1 VGAKVNGRLVTL
13 NHILKSGD
21 SCEIFT
27 AKSNDA
33 GPSKDWL
40 DFVGSPRARNKIR
53 QWFSRERREEMIEL
67 GRDELIEELRR
78 EGISV
83 QGIWSSDALES
94 EVEAAGHGDLDT
106 LLAALGEGTT
116 PAREVAARLAA
127 ALRADGRTEFVAG
140 DLRIDRPRYPG
151 NAAVIH
157 VEGIDDVLVRLS
169 TCCSPSEG
177 DEITG
182 FMTRGGAVSVHR
194 ADCPQTA
201 SLARDP
207 ANRLIDVEWSVGDGV
222 GKFRTSVEVVA
233 LDRTRLLR
241 DVANALSDQ
250 HVNIVACST
259 LTGPDRVARMRFEFE
274 FADPGHI
281 ESVLRTMK
289 NIDSVFDAYRV
300 PTQIGDSETAT
311 DD

>member
-1 VGAKVNGRLVTL
+1 
-13 NHILKSGD
+13 
-21 SCEIFT
+21 
-27 AKSNDA
+27 
-33 GPSKDWL
+33 
-40 DFVGSPRARNKIR
+40 
-53 QWFSRERREEMIEL
+53 MIEL
-67 GRDELIEELRR
+67 GRDELVEELRR

-83 QGIWSSDALES
+83 QGIWASDALAA
-94 EVEAAGHGDLDT
+94 EVKSAGHADLDSFLT
-106 LLAALGEGTT
+106 ALGEGDVD
-116 PAREVAARLAA
+116 PGDVVSRLADV
-127 ALRADGRTEFVAG
+127 LRAEGRTEFVAG
-140 DLRIDRPRYPG
+140 DLRIDRPRLPG
-151 NAAVIH
+151 APAVIH

-169 TCCSPSEG
+169 TCCSPIEG

-182 FMTRGGAVSVHR
+182 FLTRGGAVSVHR
-194 ADCPQTA
+194 SDCPQTA
-201 SLARDP
+201 ALARDP
-207 ANRLIDVEWSVGDGV
+207 LNRLIDVEWSVGSSD

-274 FADPGHI
+274 FADPSHI
-281 ESVLRTMK
+281 DSVLRTMK

-300 PTQIGDSETAT
+300 PASNGDANTGI